1 MEARVTKAEAALGLS
16 TGLYFLKR
24 EKLSLM
30 AWGGDGNAPRFYASV
45 FTFPDAERGAATVL
59 RTW

>member
-1 MEARVTKAEAALGLS
+1 MTKAEAALGLS

-24 EKLSLM
+24 EKFSLM

-45 FTFPDAERGAATVL
+45 FTFPDAERGASTVL